1 MDVFIFKN
9 ENEEHD
15 HLGTFFFYEKQQCYI
30 LNKDLK
36 GTKEGWEILLK
47 QRTKQMEPPKY

>member
-1 MDVFIFKN
+1 MFSSSRMKMKN
-9 ENEEHD
+9 MII
-15 HLGTFFFYEKQQCYI
+15 LGPFFFYEKQQCYI